1 MLVFFCLF
9 GLKTGTVI
17 DLTILIWYSLPA
29 NLEQARGSRVWIL
42 SILAWT
48 WENVA
53 EKVHRPSLKLAR
65 ENYSLVWKP
74 ILGWVTSGQRDYP
87 SPSPP
92 PSPLQPLPLPSWKLI
107 TVHLIQYKRSKSILS
122 FILVWKSTAT
132 IGTLYTP
139 WFKELRYNQLKTF
152 ANFLMVSV
160 PPEGSRTLA
169 EAQWG
174 HQYNES
180 TSLSVPFFNVIR

>member
-1 MLVFFCLF
+1 MDSFHFGLNMGKCRWKGTPAQPEIGKGKLQF
-9 GLKTGTVI
+9 GLKADTWV
-17 DLTILIWYSLPA
+17 SKKRPA
-29 NLEQARGSRVWIL
+29 GS
-42 SILAWT
+42 
-48 WENVA
+48 
-53 EKVHRPSLKLAR
+53 
-65 ENYSLVWKP
+65 
-74 ILGWVTSGQRDYP
+74 RDYP

-92 PSPLQPLPLPSWKLI
+92 PSPPQPLPLPSWKLI

-152 ANFLMVSV
+152 ANFLVVSV